1 MFLSDNIQ
9 FMQEED
15 YCDSYEKCNMRI
27 RIKFTKTGQLKY
39 IGHLDVM
46 RYFQKVLRRAHVDVV
61 FTEGFSPHMI
71 MSFALPLGV
80 GIEST
85 GEYFDVDVKDDYDIE
100 GLTERLNRFTTPY
113 MKVLDAVRVS
123 DKKADKCMTLVEAA
137 DYRIDLSAADDET
150 CRAFAKFVTAE
161 NIMTVKKTKSGEKLT
176 DIRPMILSCEP
187 AGEKCYE
194 LRLSAG
200 SRAHL
205 NPALLL
211 DAFRERCGTE
221 LPITITRT
229 EMYTVTEGKY
239 IPLSQT
245 YEKDRNSQDT
255 H

>member
-1 MFLSDNIQ
+1 
-9 FMQEED
+9 
-15 YCDSYEKCNMRI
+15 MRL

-46 RYFQKVLRRAHVDVV
+46 RYFQKVLRRARVDVV

-85 GEYFDVDVKDDYDIE
+85 GEYFDVDVHEGYDIE
-100 GLTERLNRFTTPY
+100 GLPERLNRFTTPC
-113 MKVLDAVRVS
+113 MRVLNAVQVS

-137 DYRIDLSAADDET
+137 DYLIDMNDADEET
-150 CRAFAKFVTAE
+150 YRGFAEFASAE

-187 AGEKCYE
+187 AGENCYR

-205 NPALLL
+205 NPTLLL
-211 DAFRERCGTE
+211 DAYRQHCQKE
-221 LPITITRT
+221 LTIPVTRT
-229 EMYTVTEGKY
+229 EMYTVADGNY
-239 IPLSQT
+239 VPLSG
-245 YEKDRNSQDT
+245 NL
-255 H
+255 